1 LYSRKIKNKQHF
13 VYDDEKEFRLQ
24 SSESLI
30 DDWRN
35 ANTKEWT
42 KSDDGKV
49 LQVLKRGVFTNHSG
63 QKVEY
68 VRTLLGTYTVRKK
81 DRMAGDPPKNIYSFS
96 RDKTSYDIQ
105 TSKRKATSGEVLF
118 AQYVVRGVEPTEAY
132 IKAFPTNKRRW
143 AQSASQSLL
152 RQERIVNL
160 ISKEVKNAL
169 EEVGIHHEDILAKVW
184 SIANDDDQ
192 TSSSRV
198 RCLELL
204 AKISDMMPNSEK
216 RSESLTVFQG
226 FTPEQ
231 LASLSSGD
239 TQMIGQMEEP
249 IEEGGD

>member
-1 LYSRKIKNKQHF
+1 MYSRKIKNKKHF
-13 VYDDEKEFRLQ
+13 VYDDEKEFRLD
-24 SSESLI
+24 SSESII
-30 DDWRN
+30 DNWRD
-35 ANTKEWT
+35 AQIGEWA

-49 LQVLKRGVFTNHSG
+49 LQILKRGNFTNHSNV
-63 QKVEY
+63 KVEY
-68 VRTLLGTYTVRKK
+68 VRTLLGTYTVRNK
-81 DRMAGDPPKNIYSFS
+81 DRMEGNPPKNIYSFS
-96 RDKTSYDIQ
+96 RDKTSYDIK
-105 TSKRKATSGEVLF
+105 TSKRKPTSGEVLF
-118 AQYVVRGVEPTEAY
+118 AQYVIRGVKPTEAY

-169 EEVGIHHEDILAKVW
+169 QEVGINHEDILAKVW
-184 SIANDDDQ
+184 SIANDSEQ

-216 RSESLTVFQG
+216 MSESLTVFQG

-231 LASLSSGD
+231 LSVLSTGN
-239 TQMIGQMEEP
+239 TKMLGKMEET
-249 IEEGGD
+249 IEADGS